1 MRYLHKPTL
10 KEQFV
15 ASGKYRFSLNGTPLE
30 GVESFVVYELPDG
43 AHFIRIDSDWR
54 EHDGSSVLA
63 EALYQ
68 PPILGGHIDRFVTHS
83 IFGADTMRETY
94 DFFEDKVIVGYDDES
109 NTRQD
114 HEYLLPLRYA
124 VALGSPSI
132 IGREA
137 LQLAEIGTPHVTYR
151 GFDVLDVES
160 VVETMQARIL
170 TEELMN
176 VDGKAIPTHKI
187 ALASVDNPHDT
198 QILWVD
204 SRGVMLRLES
214 PDGQI
219 IQLTD
224 YAYRP

>member
-15 ASGKYRFSLNGTPLE
+15 ASGKYRFLLNGTLLE

-83 IFGADTMRETY
+83 IFGPDTMRETY
-94 DFFEDKVIVGYDDES
+94 DFFENKVVVGYDDES

-114 HEYLLPLRYA
+114 HEHPLPLRYA

-137 LQLAEIGTPHVTYR
+137 LKLAEVGTPHPTYR

-160 VVETMQARIL
+160 VVETMRARIL
-170 TEELMN
+170 AEEPIE
-176 VDGKAIPTHKI
+176 VDGKAIPAQKI
-187 ALASVDNPHDT
+187 MLESVDNPHDAQT
-198 QILWVD
+198 LWVD

>member
-15 ASGKYRFSLNGTPLE
+15 ASGKYHFSLNNTPLE
-30 GVESFVVYELPDG
+30 GVELFALYELPDG
-43 AHFIRIDSDWR
+43 AHFVRIDSDWR

-83 IFGADTMRETY
+83 MFGADTLRETF
-94 DFFEDKVIVGYDDES
+94 DFFEDKVMVGYDDE
-109 NTRQD
+109 NHIRQD
-114 HEYLLPLRYA
+114 HEHPMPLGYA
-124 VALGSPSI
+124 VVLGMPSI

-137 LQLAEIGTPHVTYR
+137 MQLAEVAEPYVTYR

-160 VVETMQARIL
+160 LVETMHARVL
-170 TEELMN
+170 LEESIE
-176 VDGKAIPTHKI
+176 VDGKAIPARKI
-187 ALASVDNPHDT
+187 ALSSLDNPHDA
-198 QILWVD
+198 QILWID
-204 SRGVMLRLES
+204 ARGVMLRLES